1 MPQLDP
7 SSFTSQIFWLLI
19 CFFAMMFIMSTFII
33 PKIADITQQR
43 ASKID
48 GYLNKAEQ
56 LQAKTQK
63 AIDKYET
70 ALKDASAKAAL
81 ELENTKT
88 ELDKMITQKQAELDK
103 KLQKKIKAGEEEI
116 NSEKLAALKEIKNIS
131 AALSMEILGKLDIS
145 DIKLT
150 EVKKIIEQEVK

>member
-70 ALKDASAKAAL
+70 ALKEASDKAAL

-88 ELDKMITQKQAELDK
+88 ELDKLISKKQAELDK

-116 NSEKLAALKEIKNIS
+116 NNEKLSALKEIKNIS

-150 EVKKIIEQEVK
+150 EVKKMIEQEVK

>member
-43 ASKID
+43 ANKID
-48 GYLNKAEQ
+48 GYLHKAEQ
-56 LQAKTQK
+56 LQSKTQA

-70 ALKDASAKAAL
+70 ALKEASTKASE
-81 ELENTKT
+81 ELQKTKD
-88 ELDKMITQKQAELDK
+88 ELDSLISKKQNELDK
-103 KLQKKIKAGEEEI
+103 KLQKQIQSGEEEI
-116 NSEKLAALKEIKNIS
+116 SAQKQAALKEIKNIS
-131 AALSMEILGKLDIS
+131 AALSMEILSKLDIN

-150 EVKKIIEQEVK
+150 EIKKLIEQEVK